1 MGKIAKKGNK
11 SLFEVVDKIKAL
23 LQVDPLHDIYSRI
36 NEAVLSDNLSEILEK
51 YTEVIKADPERDWIQ
66 NMFMFSGADSAGL
79 GQDYTPAAL
88 SKIMAGVSDY
98 EDAETVLDVCCGTG
112 SLTLQLHKKH
122 PGLHFTMQ
130 ECDARVVSLLLFNM
144 ALNNVKAD
152 VLHMDIITGQIFAIY
167 EVRPGE
173 RFGAVEKL
181 PGTDYEVEKYD
192 IVIANPPFNMKI
204 PVMQPV
210 LIHRETTDGNTF
222 FIDYCMQHMKENGR
236 GGVIMMNSIL
246 CKDGDIEEVRKAL
259 IEQKRLAGAMNFTT
273 NLFESTSIGTCM
285 LCIGE
290 ADRPLLIDCTE
301 KKAGAGK
308 KWTYSCEQIE
318 EILSIFHERKA
329 GDIRT
334 FDEVVPGEYLALI
347 PDAEELKAREYAI
360 DANRYLSGGC
370 VTEADLKKTVN
381 DYIQWKVMQAFQ
393 GR

>member
-11 SLFEVVDKIKAL
+11 ALFEVVDKIKTL

-36 NEAVLSDNLSEILEK
+36 NEAVLSENLSEILDK
-51 YTEVIKADPERDWIQ
+51 YTDIIKADPERDWIQ

-122 PGLHFTMQ
+122 HGLHFTMQ

-144 ALNNVKAD
+144 ALNNVYAD
-152 VLHMDIITGQIFAIY
+152 ILHMDIITGQIFAIY

-204 PVMQPV
+204 HAIHTA
-210 LIHRETTDGNTF
+210 LINRETTDGNTF

-246 CKDGDIEEVRKAL
+246 CKDGDIEDVRKAL
-259 IEQKRLAGAMNFTT
+259 IEQKRLAGVMNFTT
-273 NLFESTSIGTCM
+273 NLFESTSIGTCL

-290 ADRPLLIDCTE
+290 ADLPLLIDCTE
-301 KKAGAGK
+301 KKTGAGK
-308 KWTYSCEQIE
+308 KWTYSKEQIE
-318 EILSIFHERKA
+318 EILSIFRQREA
-329 GDIRT
+329 GNVRT
-334 FDEVVPGEYLALI
+334 FDDVTPGEYLALI
-347 PDAEELKAREYAI
+347 PDA
-360 DANRYLSGGC
+360 
-370 VTEADLKKTVN
+370 
-381 DYIQWKVMQAFQ
+381 
-393 GR
+393 

>member
-11 SLFEVVDKIKAL
+11 SLFEVVDRIKEL
-23 LQVDPLHDIYSRI
+23 LRVDPLHDIYSRI
-36 NEAVLSDNLSEILEK
+36 NETVLSENLSKILEK
-51 YTEVIKADPERDWIQ
+51 YTEIIKADPERDWIQ

-79 GQDYTPAAL
+79 GQDYTPEAL

-144 ALNNVKAD
+144 ALNNVYAD
-152 VLHMDIITGQIFAIY
+152 ILHMDIITGQIFAIY

-173 RFGAVEKL
+173 RFGTVEKL
-181 PGTDYEVEKYD
+181 PGTDYKVEKYD

-204 PVMQPV
+204 QAMHTA
-210 LIHRETTDGNTF
+210 LINRETTDGNVF
-222 FIDYCMQHMKENGR
+222 FIDYCMQHMKKSGR

-246 CKDGDIEEVRKAL
+246 CKDGGIEDVRKAL

-273 NLFESTSIGTCM
+273 NIFESTSIGTCL

-290 ADRPLLIDCTE
+290 AEQPLLIDCTE
-301 KKAGAGK
+301 KKTGTGK
-308 KWTYSCEQIE
+308 KWMYSDEQIE
-318 EILSIFHERKA
+318 EILSIFQERKA
-329 GDIRT
+329 AGIKT
-334 FDEVVPGEYLALI
+334 FNEVTPGEYLAII
-347 PDAEELKAREYAI
+347 PDAEELKARAYAI
-360 DANRYLSGGC
+360 DAKRYLNGGC
-370 VTEADLKKTVN
+370 VTAEDLKETVN
-381 DYIQWKVMQAFQ
+381 DYMQWKFLQAFQ
-393 GR
+393 RR

>member
-11 SLFEVVDKIKAL
+11 SLFEVVDKIKKL

-36 NEAVLSDNLSEILEK
+36 NEAVMSDNLSEILEK
-51 YTEVIKADPERDWIQ
+51 YTEIIKADPERDWIQ

-98 EDAETVLDVCCGTG
+98 EGAETVLDVCCGTG
-112 SLTLQLHKKH
+112 SLTLQLHKRR

-144 ALNNVKAD
+144 ALNNVYAD
-152 VLHMDIITGQIFAIY
+152 ILHMDIITGQIFAIY

-173 RFGAVEKL
+173 KFGTVEKL
-181 PGTDYEVEKYD
+181 PGTDYEVDKYD

-204 PVMQPV
+204 PKEQSV
-210 LIHRETTDGNTF
+210 LINRETTDGNTF

-290 ADRPLLIDCTE
+290 AELPLLIDCTE

-308 KWTYSCEQIE
+308 KWTYSGEQIE

-329 GDIRT
+329 ADIRT
-334 FDEVVPGEYLALI
+334 FDEVTQGEYLALI
-347 PDAEELKAREYAI
+347 PDAEELKARAYAI

-370 VTEADLKKTVN
+370 VTEEDLKKTVR
-381 DYIQWKVMQAFQ
+381 DYMQWKFMQAFQ
-393 GR
+393 RR

>member
-11 SLFEVVDKIKAL
+11 SLFEVVDRIKEL
-23 LQVDPLHDIYSRI
+23 LRVDPLHDIYSRI
-36 NEAVLSDNLSEILEK
+36 NETVLSENLSKILEK
-51 YTEVIKADPERDWIQ
+51 YTEIIKADPERDWIQ

-98 EDAETVLDVCCGTG
+98 KDAETVLDVCCGTG

-144 ALNNVKAD
+144 ALNNVYAD
-152 VLHMDIITGQIFAIY
+152 ILHMDIITGQIFAIY

-204 PVMQPV
+204 QAMQTA
-210 LIHRETTDGNTF
+210 LINRETTDGNVF
-222 FIDYCMQHMKENGR
+222 FIDYCMQHMKKSGR

-246 CKDGDIEEVRKAL
+246 CKDGGIEDVRKAL

-273 NLFESTSIGTCM
+273 NIFESTSIGTCL

-290 ADRPLLIDCTE
+290 VEQPLLIDCTE
-301 KKAGAGK
+301 KKTGTGK
-308 KWTYSCEQIE
+308 KWMYSDEQIE
-318 EILSIFHERKA
+318 EILSIFQERKA
-329 GDIRT
+329 AGIKT
-334 FDEVVPGEYLALI
+334 FNEVTPGEYLAII
-347 PDAEELKAREYAI
+347 PDAEELKARAYAI
-360 DANRYLSGGC
+360 DAKRYLNGGC
-370 VTEADLKKTVN
+370 VTAEDLKETVN
-381 DYIQWKVMQAFQ
+381 DYMQWKFLQAFQ
-393 GR
+393 RR

>member
-11 SLFEVVDKIKAL
+11 SLFEVIDKIKTL

-36 NEAVLSDNLSEILEK
+36 NEAVLSGNLSEVLER
-51 YTEVIKADPERDWIQ
+51 YTEITKADPERDWIQ

-88 SKIMAGVSDY
+88 SKIMAGVSNY

-144 ALNNVKAD
+144 ALNNVYAD

-167 EVRPGE
+167 EIRPGE
-173 RFGAVEKL
+173 KFGPVEKL
-181 PGTDYEVEKYD
+181 TGTDYEVDKYD

-204 PVMQPV
+204 PKEQSV
-210 LIHRETTDGNTF
+210 LINRETTDGNTF

-246 CKDGDIEEVRKAL
+246 CKDGDIEDVRRAL
-259 IEQKRLAGAMNFTT
+259 VEQKRLAGAMNFTT

-285 LCIGE
+285 LCIGKAE
-290 ADRPLLIDCTE
+290 QPLLIDCTE
-301 KKAGAGK
+301 KKTGAGK
-308 KWTYSCEQIE
+308 KWTYSGEQIE
-318 EILSIFHERKA
+318 EILSIFHERKT
-329 GDIRT
+329 GNIRT
-334 FDEVVPGEYLALI
+334 FDEVTPGEYLALI
-347 PDAEELKAREYAI
+347 PDAEELKARAYAI

-370 VTEADLKKTVN
+370 VTEEDLKETVR
-381 DYIQWKVMQAFQ
+381 DYMQWKFMQAFQ
-393 GR
+393 RR

>member
-11 SLFEVVDKIKAL
+11 SLFEVVDRIKEL
-23 LQVDPLHDIYSRI
+23 LRVDPLHDIYSRI
-36 NEAVLSDNLSEILEK
+36 NEAVLSENLSKILEK
-51 YTEVIKADPERDWIQ
+51 YTEIIKADPERDWIQ

-98 EDAETVLDVCCGTG
+98 KDAETVLDVCCGTG

-144 ALNNVKAD
+144 ALNNVYAD
-152 VLHMDIITGQIFAIY
+152 ILHMDIITGQIFAIY

-173 RFGAVEKL
+173 RCGAVEKL

-204 PVMQPV
+204 QAMQTA
-210 LIHRETTDGNTF
+210 LINRETTDGNVF
-222 FIDYCMQHMKENGR
+222 FIDYCMQHMKKSGR

-246 CKDGDIEEVRKAL
+246 CKDGGIEDVRKAL

-273 NLFESTSIGTCM
+273 NIFESTSIGTCL

-290 ADRPLLIDCTE
+290 AEQPLLIDCTE
-301 KKAGAGK
+301 KKTGTGK
-308 KWTYSCEQIE
+308 KWMYSDEQIE
-318 EILSIFHERKA
+318 EILSIFQERKA
-329 GDIRT
+329 AGIKT
-334 FDEVVPGEYLALI
+334 FNEVTPGEYLAII
-347 PDAEELKAREYAI
+347 PDAEELKARAYAI
-360 DANRYLSGGC
+360 DAKRYLNGGC
-370 VTEADLKKTVN
+370 VTAEDLKETVN
-381 DYIQWKVMQAFQ
+381 DYMQWKFLQAFQ
-393 GR
+393 RR